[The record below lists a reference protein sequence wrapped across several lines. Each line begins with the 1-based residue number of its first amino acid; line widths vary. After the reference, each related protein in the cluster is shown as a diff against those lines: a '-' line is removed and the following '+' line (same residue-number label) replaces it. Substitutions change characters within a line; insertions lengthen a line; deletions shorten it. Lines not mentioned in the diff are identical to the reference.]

1 MSMKLFRTLA
11 VALSV
16 TVITFSPV
24 KLKAQSA
31 EKKAMALLEEVTAK
45 MKSYRTMKLDF
56 TYSMVNKGQKI
67 RETFKGTLAAKG
79 DKYKLNISEQQVF
92 CDGKTAWTYLKDAN
106 EVTINNVAG
115 EEDSFTP
122 TKFMTSYGNNYKSKL
137 VENKGDQ
144 QVIEMVPIKN
154 RRKLSKVRLTL
165 DKAEK
170 QVKSMQV
177 FDKNGGVFTY
187 NIERFITNQSI
198 SDAEFTFKASNYP
211 KVEVVDM
218 R

>member
-170 QVKSMQV
+170 QVKSMEILA
-177 FDKNGGVFTY
+177 N
-187 NIERFITNQSI
+187 SL
-198 SDAEFTFKASNYP
+198 
-211 KVEVVDM
+211 
-218 R
+218 